1 MKPELIVGSKAV
13 ELRGLEDVQ
22 DLLREIGNQAP
33 YVMARTISRTAVK
46 VKAAEVD
53 EMRRVFDRPT
63 PYTLSGVYVKTASK
77 SDLTARVWLKDK
89 SQAGKG
95 TAAVD
100 FLWPQVHGGDR
111 QLKRFELALQYAG
124 YLPRGW
130 YCVPGGAAK
139 KDRYGNMEKSQI
151 VQILSY
157 FQAMHDERAWMT
169 EKRKMKL
176 AKGTKTTRGYAYF
189 FMPPG
194 KHLHPGI
201 YQRTSFAWGSSP
213 KPVLIFVK
221 RTRYEKR
228 YDFHQVGQ
236 DTVDKVWQDEFYMA
250 FDDAIRTR
258 K

>member
-1 MKPELIVGSKAV
+1 MKV
-13 ELRGLEDVQ
+13 EIRGLEDVQ

-46 VKAAEVD
+46 VKEEEVD
-53 EMRRVFDRPT
+53 EMRKVFDRPT
-63 PYTLSGVYVKTASK
+63 PYTLSGVYAKTASK
-77 SDLTARVWLKDK
+77 SDLTARVWLKEM
-89 SQAGKG
+89 AGKG
-95 TAAVD
+95 IAAVD

-111 QLKRFELALQYAG
+111 QLKRFEKALQYAG
-124 YLPRGW
+124 VLPRGY

-139 KDRYGNMEKSQI
+139 KDQYGNMEKSQI
-151 VQILSY
+151 VQIISY
-157 FQAMHDERAWMT
+157 FQGFGEQGYRANMT
-169 EKRKMKL
+169 AQRKKKL

-189 FMPPG
+189 AIQPG

-221 RTRYEKR
+221 KTRYEKR
-228 YDFHQVGQ
+228 FDFYQVGQ
-236 DTVDKVWQDEFYMA
+236 DTVDRVWQDEFYMA
-250 FDDAIRTR
+250 FDDVVRAR

>member
-1 MKPELIVGSKAV
+1 MRPEIVVGSKAV

-46 VKAAEVD
+46 VKEAEVD
-53 EMRRVFDRPT
+53 EMRKVFDRPT
-63 PYTLSGVYVKTASK
+63 PYTLSGVYAKTANK

-111 QLKRFELALQYAG
+111 QLKRFEKALEYAG
-124 YLPRGW
+124 VLPRGY
-130 YCVPGGAAK
+130 YCVPGQAAQR
-139 KDRYGNMEKSQI
+139 DQYGNMNKGQI
-151 VQILSY
+151 TQLLSY

-169 EKRKMKL
+169 DKRKKKL
-176 AKGTKTTRGYAYF
+176 AKGTKSARGYAYF

-201 YQRTSFAWGSSP
+201 YQRTAFAWGSAV
-213 KPVLIFVK
+213 KPVVIFVK

-228 YDFHQVGQ
+228 LDFYGVGQ
-236 DTVDKVWQDEFYMA
+236 STVDKVWQDEFYQA
-250 FDDAIRTR
+250 FDDAIARR